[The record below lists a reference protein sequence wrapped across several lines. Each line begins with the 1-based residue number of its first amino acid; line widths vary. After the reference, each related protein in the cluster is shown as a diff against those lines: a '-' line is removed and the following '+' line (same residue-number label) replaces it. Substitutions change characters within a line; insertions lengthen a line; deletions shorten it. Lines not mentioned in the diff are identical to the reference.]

1 MTSLLRKM
9 KPADSIPVI
18 DLFAGPGGLGEGFS
32 SILGNY
38 GRRRFDVRLS
48 IEKDVVAHRT
58 LSLRALYRAMRDQ
71 HVPDCYYDYVT
82 GKISREELF
91 AHPDVPL
98 EARHAALEARCAE
111 LGNTPNQE
119 VDSWIE
125 SALDGASEWVLIG
138 GPPCQ
143 AYSMAGRSRMRPGDP
158 KKFESDARH
167 LLYEQYLR
175 ILRDFG
181 PTVFVMEN
189 VKGILTS
196 RLGGSL
202 IFDRILSDL
211 QSPGNGHHYEI
222 RSFVKDGANLTPLDY
237 LIASEAFGLPQ
248 ARHRVI
254 LFGIRSDWAGR
265 GAHVLNEAGRLVLKP
280 ASSMVTVEEAL
291 AGIPPLRSRLSR
303 EDDSHSTWLSALR
316 DAKQALKG
324 WRHPDRQ
331 EIEEKMVGACT
342 QAQNHYSFGGSF
354 IECEQDLS
362 GMPQL
367 LRAWVEDSRVG
378 GVLQH
383 ETRKHMRSDLGRYLF
398 AACYAEVKERSL
410 KVPDFPPKLLPL
422 HGNIYHESVPFLD
435 RFRVQLRDKQS
446 TTIVS
451 HIAKDG
457 HYYIHHDPAQC
468 RSLTVREAARLQ
480 TFPDNYYFEGSRTHQ
495 YWQVGNAVPP
505 YLARQI
511 GEIVLDFFD
520 GAVTGC
526 QQHQHAEV
534 V

>member
-1 MTSLLRKM
+1 M

-32 SILGNY
+32 SILGDY
-38 GRRRFDVRLS
+38 GQRRFDVRLS
-48 IEKDVVAHRT
+48 IEKDAVAHRT
-58 LSLRALYRAMRDQ
+58 LSLRALYRAMRDT

-91 AHPDVPL
+91 AHPEVPP

-111 LGNTPNQE
+111 LGGTPNQE
-119 VDSWIE
+119 VDNWIE
-125 SALDGASEWVLIG
+125 AALDGASEWVLIG

-175 ILRDFG
+175 ILHDFG

-222 RSFVKDGANLTPLDY
+222 RSFVTDGTNLTPLDY
-237 LIASEAFGLPQ
+237 LIESEAFGLPQ

-254 LFGIRSDWAGR
+254 LFGIRSDWASK
-265 GAHVLNEAGRLVLKP
+265 GAHVLNEAGRFVLKP
-280 ASSMVTVEEAL
+280 APSLVTVDEAL
-291 AGIPPLRSRLSR
+291 AGMPPLRSRLSR

-331 EIEEKMVGACT
+331 EIEDKMIGAYA
-342 QAQNHYSFGGSF
+342 QAQNHESYGSSFV
-354 IECEQDLS
+354 ECDQDLS
-362 GMPQL
+362 GMPQS
-367 LRAWVEDSRVG
+367 LRAWLGDPRVG

-398 AACYAEVKERSL
+398 AACYAEMKERSL

-422 HGNIYHESVPFLD
+422 HGNVYDESVPFLD
-435 RFRVQLRDKQS
+435 RFRVQLRDKPS

-511 GEIVLDFFD
+511 GEIVLDFLD
-520 GAVTGC
+520 SAMTSC
-526 QQHQHAEV
+526 QQHQYAEV